1 MGTTCKWAAVA
12 MVLSCGQLIPA
23 TARAEMHN
31 ITYVAR
37 VDGVAPGSQA
47 TFLTAE
53 NQTNMA
59 QLSTLPG
66 NTFQADAVLADPS
79 HAGMQ
84 VAVKWP
90 YSANV
95 HCEIQVDDQVF
106 VQVDQVVHPAP
117 GSADPMNG
125 VLPCGAPLPMS

>member
-1 MGTTCKWAAVA
+1 MATIYRWAAVA
-12 MVLSCGQLIPA
+12 MVLACGQLVPA
-23 TARAEMHN
+23 TAQAEMHN

-59 QLSTLPG
+59 QLSALPG
-66 NTFQADAVLADPS
+66 NTFQADAVLANPS

-95 HCEIQVDDQVF
+95 HCEIQVDDKVF